1 MTCKLVLSNKNFK
14 AVIKMLQAIMYT
26 LETNDNLSKEI
37 EELNGSL
44 QLKISI
50 LLPRKSLIFFSLVS
64 SIQLFNN

>member
-37 EELNGSL
+37 EDIKN
-44 QLKISI
+44 
-50 LLPRKSLIFFSLVS
+50 RMAF
-64 SIQLFNN
+64 